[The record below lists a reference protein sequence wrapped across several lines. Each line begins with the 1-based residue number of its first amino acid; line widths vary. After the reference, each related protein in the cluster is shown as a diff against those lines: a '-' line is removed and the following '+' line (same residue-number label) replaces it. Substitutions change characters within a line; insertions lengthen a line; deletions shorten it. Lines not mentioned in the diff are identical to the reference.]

1 MASLKERL
9 THRVEDL
16 RARRPLMDHT
26 VRMVQ
31 HYGDVKGSLH
41 AGAVTYF
48 AFLSLFPILALAF
61 FAVGLLSQVFPDARA
76 NLIETINEVLPG
88 LIGEGDGQLSLQA
101 IEDSAGTVG
110 LLGLLGVLYA
120 GLGWLSGMRKSLRV
134 MFESPSRTQPGFVGG
149 KLIDLLS
156 MLVIGV
162 VLAASVAVSGLVST
176 YSQEVLDW
184 IGVGRDLSP
193 LLVLLT
199 VLIGVAANMVLFY
212 ATFRLLGEPDLPSRA
227 LWSGALL
234 GALGFEVLK
243 RLSSLLLAAT
253 KNSPGVQAFGVTL
266 ILLVWINYTMRLVM
280 FAAAWAQTSREAR
293 AARESLQHAHA
304 VKDASAWV
312 SHDLPPLSS
321 YAGSGGADGRIRSRT
336 AFAAGGASMLALTAV
351 VRRIVNRKD
360 RS

>member
-1 MASLKERL
+1 M
-9 THRVEDL
+9 
-16 RARRPLMDHT
+16 
-26 VRMVQ
+26 
-31 HYGDVKGSLH
+31 
-41 AGAVTYF
+41 
-48 AFLSLFPILALAF
+48 
-61 FAVGLLSQVFPDARA
+61 
-76 NLIETINEVLPG
+76 
-88 LIGEGDGQLSLQA
+88 
-101 IEDSAGTVG
+101 
-110 LLGLLGVLYA
+110 LYA
-120 GLGWLSGMRKSLRV
+120 GLGWLSGMRTALRV

-156 MLVIGV
+156 MVVIGV
-162 VLAASVAVSGLVST
+162 VLVVSVAVSGFVST

-212 ATFRLLGEPDLPSRA
+212 AMFRLLGEPDLPSKA

-253 KNSPGVQAFGVTL
+253 KSSPGVQAFGVTL
-266 ILLVWINYTMRLVM
+266 ILLVWINYTI
-280 FAAAWAQTSREAR
+280 AARSCTPPRGRRRPARRGRPAR
-293 AARESLQHAHA
+293 ASSTPTPSRTPPPGSATTFPRCPRTPAR
-304 VKDASAWV
+304 
-312 SHDLPPLSS
+312 
-321 YAGSGGADGRIRSRT
+321 GGADGRTRSRT
-336 AFAAGGASMLALTAV
+336 AFAAGGASMLALMAV